1 MIAEQ
6 ISEMQTEVISLREQN
21 KLLEVDVAVLSQENQ
36 QLRTELIRA
45 RAEAQTWML
54 KCTEVQ
60 TLVESTSL
68 ALVHGLNRIRETK
81 RAVQEE
87 QLGVDNRTSP
97 LVLREQRSP
106 PEEDPTLGRRG
117 GGTVRDLRLPSARL

>member
-6 ISEMQTEVISLREQN
+6 ISDMQTENSTLREQN
-21 KLLEVDVAVLSQENQ
+21 KLLEIDVAVLSQENQ
-36 QLRTELIRA
+36 QLRAEVIRL

-68 ALVHGLNRIRETK
+68 ALVHGLTRIRDAK
-81 RAVQEE
+81 RVAQEE
-87 QLGVDNRTSP
+87 KLGVDPATSP
-97 LVLREQRSP
+97 LVLREQRS
-106 PEEDPTLGRRG
+106 ESDDPTLGRK